1 MTHANNGPISRSDQ
15 TNNLM
20 NPVYFQDQNE
30 FRKWLENNHDKESE
44 IIVGYYKVGTGKPSM
59 TWSQSVD
66 QALCFGWIDGIR
78 RSVDNERYCN
88 RFTPRRLTSTW
99 SNVNIKKVEELK
111 KLGLMKKPGLD
122 AFNNR
127 KDSKSGIY
135 SFENEAKLND
145 SLEKIFKANKNAWE
159 FFVKQAPS
167 YQKTR
172 IHWILSARQET
183 TKISRLN
190 KLIQASEKKNRLF

>member
-1 MTHANNGPISRSDQ
+1 MD
-15 TNNLM
+15 
-20 NPVYFQDQNE
+20 PVYFKDQNE
-30 FRKWLENNHDKESE
+30 FRKWLEKNHNKESE

-66 QALCFGWIDGIR
+66 QAICFGWIDGIR
-78 RSVDNERYCN
+78 RSIDKERYSI
-88 RFTPRRLTSTW
+88 RFTPRRLTSIW

-111 KLGLMKKPGLD
+111 KKGLMKKPGLD
-122 AFNNR
+122 VFINR

-135 SFENEAKLND
+135 SFENEIIKLDDN
-145 SLEKIFKANKNAWE
+145 LERIFRANKDAWD

-172 IHWILSARQET
+172 SQWIMSARQEST
-183 TKISRLN
+183 RISRLN
-190 KLIQASEKKNRLF
+190 KLIMASEQHYRLF